1 MNYGAGWIILE
12 ESYREGTTKLLSIL
26 SPRRTAKDVS
36 AFVEQLHIDRHGSI
50 RERLEYKKTRK
61 AAAYAPMLDG
71 FGGVM
76 HCGHEPHLTGIY
88 AHRIVLRNE
97 QLEFTYRIA
106 TNRDKGPLEVTFE
119 ERQQSIPLDEYE
131 V

>member
-12 ESYREGTTKLLSIL
+12 ESYREGTKKLLSVL

-36 AFVEQLHIDRHGSI
+36 AFVEQLHIDPHGSI
-50 RERLEYKKTRK
+50 RERLEYKQSRK
-61 AAAYAPMLDG
+61 VAAYNTMLDG

-76 HCGHEPHLTGIY
+76 RCGHEPHLTGIY
-88 AHRIVLRNE
+88 AHKIVLRKG

-106 TNRDKGPLEVTFE
+106 TNRNKGPLEVTFE
-119 ERQQSIPLDEYE
+119 ERPQSIAVDE
-131 V
+131 